1 MLSKEAKIKVLENF
15 YGLDYVFFGKPI
27 TKVDSCCPLV
37 KEDYISLKG
46 ALLST
51 FIEMLKLVEYTPK
64 ALTEKVNIKKLQES
78 AIQAAKFA
86 RESARRIVV
95 SEKSKK
101 NLKESLKES
110 LSKDDKADVTKLVER
125 AIREK
130 AFSLAVDSLLI
141 ARVLKESKIKK
152 FDTFE
157 SRIVEDSYKILR
169 DNLVESAM
177 QILYDETD

>member
-1 MLSKEAKIKVLENF
+1 MLSKESKIRVLENF

-27 TKVDSCCPLV
+27 SKVESCCPLV

-51 FIEMLKLVEYTPK
+51 FIEMLKQTEHSPK
-64 ALTEKVNIKKLQES
+64 PLAEKVDTKKLQEN
-78 AIQAAKFA
+78 AKLAARFA
-86 RESARRIVV
+86 RESARKVVV
-95 SEKSKK
+95 SEKSKN
-101 NLKESLKES
+101 NLKESLKEE
-110 LSKDDKADVTKLVER
+110 LSRNKKADITKIVER

-130 AFSLAVDSLLI
+130 AFSLAVDNLLV
-141 ARVLKESKIKK
+141 ARILKESKIKR
-152 FDTFE
+152 FDSFE
-157 SRIVEDSYKILR
+157 SRIIEDSYKILR

>member
-1 MLSKEAKIKVLENF
+1 MLSKEAKIRVLENF
-15 YGLDYVFFGKPI
+15 YGLDYVFFGKPV
-27 TKVDSCCPLV
+27 TKVESCCPLV

-51 FIEMLKLVEYTPK
+51 FIEMLKLIEYTPK
-64 ALTEKVNIKKLQES
+64 PLTEKVNIKKLQET

-86 RESARRIVV
+86 RESAKRIVV

-101 NLKESLKES
+101 NLKESLKED
-110 LSKDDKADVTKLVER
+110 LTKNDKADVTKIVER
-125 AIREK
+125 SIREK
-130 AFSLAVDSLLI
+130 AFALAIDSLLV
-141 ARVLKESKIKK
+141 ARILKESQIKK
-152 FDTFE
+152 FNSFE

>member
-1 MLSKEAKIKVLENF
+1 MLSKESKIKILENF

-27 TKVDSCCPLV
+27 TKVESCCPLV

-51 FIEMLKLVEYTPK
+51 FIEMIKLTEYTPK
-64 ALTEKVNIKKLQES
+64 PLTEKVNVKKLHES
-78 AIQAAKFA
+78 AKLAANFA
-86 RESARRIVV
+86 RESAKRIVV

-101 NLKESLKES
+101 NLKESLKEE
-110 LSKDDKADVTKLVER
+110 LSNNEKADITKLVER

-130 AFSLAVDSLLI
+130 AFALAVDSLLI
-141 ARVLKESKIKK
+141 ARILKESKIKK
-152 FDTFE
+152 FNSFE
-157 SRIVEDSYKILR
+157 SRIIEDSYKILR